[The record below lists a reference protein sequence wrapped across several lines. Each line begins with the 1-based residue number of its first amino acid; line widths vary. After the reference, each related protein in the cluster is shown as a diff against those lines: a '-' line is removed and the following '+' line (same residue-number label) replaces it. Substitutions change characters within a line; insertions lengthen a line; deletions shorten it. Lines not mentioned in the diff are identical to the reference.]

1 MVRENE
7 QITAKV
13 AKHSLEMV
21 VAGLQSFEHELT
33 SGRNYTQMLS
43 FPKTVV
49 MRNAK
54 IQLRAKHFDSTM
66 YEQVA

>member
-21 VAGLQSFEHELT
+21 VASLQSFEHEVI
-33 SGRNYTQMLS
+33 SGRNNTH
-43 FPKTVV
+43 T
-49 MRNAK
+49 
-54 IQLRAKHFDSTM
+54 
-66 YEQVA
+66 